1 MELSLENKLKIGFIG
16 NMLIVALCGGA
27 FVFRTYFHPEES
39 ASKTLDLIVLSL
51 IGVSMI
57 LPVVVYFIIRAQLD
71 AKKRSQ
77 QALLDNRLLLQS
89 ILDNTNSPMS
99 IKKLNGEYMLLNRE
113 CEKLFHVS
121 VGDVIGKTDHDL
133 FPKEVA
139 DELRNADLEV
149 LKVAK
154 ELKMEE
160 KFTLDDGQHTFLS
173 AKFPLY
179 DAKGRIY
186 AIGTISTDITDRK
199 DSENSILEADK
210 FFQMS
215 LDILV
220 VASDQK
226 FLKFNPALSRILG
239 YSDEEL
245 SGSTFF
251 SFILPEDVEIT
262 KNQIGK
268 LLEGQKLVN
277 FQNRWKCKDRSVKWL
292 NWRAQADLTTGKL
305 YALAHDVTEKVKNDE
320 TLRIAEQFFN
330 MSFDMLVVAKGE
342 YFIKVNNAFTRILGY
357 AMKDMADKPFLSF
370 AHPDDLTASTE
381 AIKSL
386 VRGTSVVNHRARAR
400 CKDGS
405 YKWLE
410 WTSTLDPESG
420 LIYAVARDITEQV
433 KLEAGR
439 QLAINELMANE
450 EKLELILENINEGV
464 IVTDEKKEVMLA
476 NYVANEM
483 FGIRNNDKITGN
495 LTDRF
500 ELYFPDEKTIFPSQ
514 LLPLEKALGGEPT
527 NDVDIVL
534 WDPKQQEKR
543 RVLMSGRPLVDTQDR
558 VVAAVVTVKDISRY
572 KQLEEELQVTE
583 QKYRRLIG
591 FKKDQSEDV
600 PEAKL
605 VGRINGKLPH

>member
-1 MELSLENKLKIGFIG
+1 MNMSFENKLRWGFIG
-16 NMLIVALCGGA
+16 NLLIVALSGS
-27 FVFRTYFHPEES
+27 VFLYRTRAQVD
-39 ASKTLDLIVLSL
+39 ASTGSMLDLAILFL
-51 IGVSMI
+51 IGISLV
-57 LPVVVYFIIRAQLD
+57 LLVVVYVIIRSQFD

-77 QALLDNRLLLQS
+77 QELLENKLLLQS

-99 IKKLNGEYMLLNRE
+99 IKKLNGEYLLINRQ
-113 CEKLFHVS
+113 CEELFHMPTAEI
-121 VGDVIGKTDHDL
+121 IGKTDHDL
-133 FPKEVA
+133 FPKEQA
-139 DELRNADLEV
+139 DALRNADLEV
-149 LKVAK
+149 LKAAK
-154 ELKMEE
+154 ELKIEE
-160 KFTLDDGQHTFLS
+160 HYQAEAGIHTFLS
-173 AKFPLY
+173 VKFPLL
-179 DAKGRIY
+179 DAKGRVY
-186 AIGTISTDITDRK
+186 AIGSISTDISDRK
-199 DSENSILEADK
+199 GSEESIREADN
-210 FFQMS
+210 FFKMS

-226 FLKFNPALSRILG
+226 FVKFNPALSRTLG
-239 YSDEEL
+239 YSPSEL
-245 SGSTFF
+245 SDATFF
-251 SFILPEDVEIT
+251 SFIFPDDVEIT
-262 KNQIGK
+262 KNQVAK
-268 LLEGQKLVN
+268 LLEGEKVVN
-277 FQNRWKCKDRSVKWL
+277 FENRWICKDGSVKWL
-292 NWRAQADLTTGKL
+292 SWKAQADSTTGLL
-305 YALAHDVTEKVKNDE
+305 YALAHDVTEKVQNDE

-330 MSFDMLVVAKGE
+330 MSFDMLVVAKGD

-357 AMKDMADKPFLSF
+357 EKKDMADRPFLSY
-370 AHPDDLTASTE
+370 AHPDDKAASSE

-386 VRGTSVVNHRARAR
+386 FKGRSLVNHRARAR

-410 WTSTLDPESG
+410 WTSTIDLDSG

-483 FGIRNNDKITGN
+483 FGIQNNDKINGS

-514 LLPLEKALGGEPT
+514 LLPLEKALNGEPT

-534 WDPKQQEKR
+534 WDPEQRERR
-543 RVLMSGRPLVDTQDR
+543 RVLMSGRPLVDPQNK

-572 KQLEEELQVTE
+572 KQLEEELQETE

-591 FKKDQSEDV
+591 FKKDHGEDV
-600 PEAKL
+600 PEARL
-605 VGRINGKLPH
+605 AGRVTGKLPQ